1 LGSSFLS
8 QNIWLI
14 AALCGNIRCLP
25 FTDSSDPAK
34 MTERKGK
41 RNAQTLKSREG
52 FRIRKKPVV
61 GVAVDDRQTD
71 LGESVW
77 LPRVSSAP
85 ILFAIARDSCTIFA
99 SWNVD
104 WVSVFEKSIPVDRQV
119 HLRVFRADAVEEKS
133 VAVEPMVAMHYVTMA
148 RPHGSYRVE
157 IGYYQPADV
166 WHSVA
171 TSNEVVMPPKG
182 IVDTADVHLATLP
195 FHLSFQRL
203 LDRFGVSNETALAT
217 VMSHF
222 QKRALSSEQSESLS
236 GEEGKIFRKLQVS
249 TSEIAAARRAFNE
262 IDRQRL
268 ARRTR
273 ALLGFGSTSPTR
285 GIEGDWGSAG
295 S

>member
-1 LGSSFLS
+1 MIFG
-8 QNIWLI
+8 LI
-14 AALCGNIRCLP
+14 FFESKHLAHRSIVRQYSL
-25 FTDSSDPAK
+25 TDSSDPAK

-61 GVAVDDRQTD
+61 RVAVDDRQTD
-71 LGESVW
+71 LGDSVW

-157 IGYYQPADV
+157 IGYYQPAEV

-171 TSNEVVMPPKG
+171 TSNEVVMPPNY
-182 IVDTADVHLATLP
+182 IAEAADVHLATLP

-203 LDRFGVSNETALAT
+203 LDLFGVSNETALAT
-217 VMSHF
+217 VTARF
-222 QKRALSSEQSESLS
+222 QNRALSSEQSETLS
-236 GEEGKIFRKLQVS
+236 GEEAKILLKLHVS
-249 TSEIAAARRAFNE
+249 TSETAAARRAFDK
-262 IDRQRL
+262 IDRQKL

-285 GIEGDWGSAG
+285 GFEGDWASAG